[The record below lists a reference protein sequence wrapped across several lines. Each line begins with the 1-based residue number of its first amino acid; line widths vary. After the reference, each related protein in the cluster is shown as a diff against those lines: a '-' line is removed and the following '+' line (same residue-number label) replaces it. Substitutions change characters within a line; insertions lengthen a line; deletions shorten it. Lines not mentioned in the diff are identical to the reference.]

1 MTPANIFPLSDGLS
15 ATYPVTKSTGLLTH
29 KTLPLLTT
37 KPVQRVVCGDST
49 HQLNLI
55 TKSLIFFPAAL
66 TIVRAL
72 SLAQKVTIMKLVI
85 ASVISLLSFS
95 ALAAPEGTL
104 SVHILN
110 QQTGLPSPG
119 VQIELDKQQ
128 GESWQHIATGKTDA
142 DGRIKSLYPQA
153 ENMEPGVYKV
163 TFKTGDYFKSQ
174 NMNTFFPVIPV
185 IFNVTKQNQ
194 KLHIPLLLSQYGY
207 STYRGS

>member
-1 MTPANIFPLSDGLS
+1 
-15 ATYPVTKSTGLLTH
+15 
-29 KTLPLLTT
+29 
-37 KPVQRVVCGDST
+37 
-49 HQLNLI
+49 
-55 TKSLIFFPAAL
+55 
-66 TIVRAL
+66 
-72 SLAQKVTIMKLVI
+72 MKLVI

-163 TFKTGDYFKSQ
+163 TFKTGEA
-174 NMNTFFPVIPV
+174 
-185 IFNVTKQNQ
+185 
-194 KLHIPLLLSQYGY
+194 LLNNRESCCFGAPALVKDACHYCE
-207 STYRGS
+207 

>member
-1 MTPANIFPLSDGLS
+1 
-15 ATYPVTKSTGLLTH
+15 
-29 KTLPLLTT
+29 
-37 KPVQRVVCGDST
+37 
-49 HQLNLI
+49 
-55 TKSLIFFPAAL
+55 
-66 TIVRAL
+66 
-72 SLAQKVTIMKLVI
+72 MKLVI

-104 SVHILN
+104 SVNILN

-174 NMNTFFPVIPV
+174 NMNTFFPVVPV